1 MGCDCKLYDLAQP
14 AMLID
19 KERNTPI
26 YNALQMSSCRE
37 KEVSCKLPLGW
48 PPAMPRRLRQK
59 KEEEIWSECWKKNRK
74 ETVRFQIGD
83 FCKVSFRR

>member
-19 KERNTPI
+19 KERNAPI

-37 KEVSCKLPLGW
+37 KEVSCKLPLEMDVIPLAG
-48 PPAMPRRLRQK
+48 Q
-59 KEEEIWSECWKKNRK
+59 E
-74 ETVRFQIGD
+74 GD
-83 FCKVSFRR
+83 RA